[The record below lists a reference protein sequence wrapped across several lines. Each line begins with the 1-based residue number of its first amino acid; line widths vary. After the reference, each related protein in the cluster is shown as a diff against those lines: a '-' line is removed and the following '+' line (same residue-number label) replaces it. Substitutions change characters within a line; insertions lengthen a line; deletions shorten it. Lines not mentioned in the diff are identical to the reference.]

1 MVNNLYKI
9 TYNIENKK
17 VITTIEVEI
26 NTANSDDG
34 IMGNVQSYSS
44 RENRGP
50 TLFPFFGVRPTKRS
64 FVNTWWSLVKVHK
77 EALKISGFF

>member
-26 NTANSDDG
+26 LLALM
-34 IMGNVQSYSS
+34 MGNVQSCSF
-44 RENRGP
+44 RENLDP
-50 TLFPFFGVRPTKRS
+50 TLITSP
-64 FVNTWWSLVKVHK
+64 SLATVQQYNPW
-77 EALKISGFF
+77 LTLGDLW

>member
-26 NTANSDDG
+26 LLTLM
-34 IMGNVQSYSS
+34 MG
-44 RENRGP
+44 
-50 TLFPFFGVRPTKRS
+50 
-64 FVNTWWSLVKVHK
+64 
-77 EALKISGFF
+77 